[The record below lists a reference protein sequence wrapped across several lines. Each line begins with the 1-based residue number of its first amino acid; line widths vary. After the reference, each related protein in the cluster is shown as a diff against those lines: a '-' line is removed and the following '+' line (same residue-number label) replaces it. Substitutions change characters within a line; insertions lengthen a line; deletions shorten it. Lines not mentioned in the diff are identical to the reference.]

1 MVASPPTLRLCRHPF
16 GRGFERLLRPH
27 RAPIV
32 QQGSRV
38 CRRVRGPKIWIDQK
52 RRQQRGLSATRP
64 STPRDIDHG
73 GNLRRGELTKC
84 TSRGCTVCRF
94 VRGTLRR
101 VVRQPAQQPAER
113 PAQILRGVRR
123 ERTVRQHNDLVERGE
138 PVIPGLK
145 MCIRDS
151 YYRVS
156 FAGSYLEIP
165 ASVQWGDGNGWQSA
179 VQGEEPKV
187 KPLRAAYA
195 DVDTTWAPVV
205 SSVVTSK
212 FVSVGERHSDDVI
225 FAAAPEAPGIS
236 GTWRWRVSEL
246 SLIHI

>member
-1 MVASPPTLRLCRHPF
+1 MLGRGDFSGRLAPAVRLCRHPF
-16 GRGFERLLRPH
+16 GRGFEHLLRPH

-64 STPRDIDHG
+64 STPGDIDHG

-101 VVRQPAQQPAER
+101 VVRLPAQQPAER

-138 PVIPGLK
+138 PVIPGL
-145 MCIRDS
+145 MLLRQQA
-151 YYRVS
+151 S
-156 FAGSYLEIP
+156 F
-165 ASVQWGDGNGWQSA
+165 
-179 VQGEEPKV
+179 
-187 KPLRAAYA
+187 
-195 DVDTTWAPVV
+195 DTG
-205 SSVVTSK
+205 
-212 FVSVGERHSDDVI
+212 FR
-225 FAAAPEAPGIS
+225 
-236 GTWRWRVSEL
+236 
-246 SLIHI
+246 